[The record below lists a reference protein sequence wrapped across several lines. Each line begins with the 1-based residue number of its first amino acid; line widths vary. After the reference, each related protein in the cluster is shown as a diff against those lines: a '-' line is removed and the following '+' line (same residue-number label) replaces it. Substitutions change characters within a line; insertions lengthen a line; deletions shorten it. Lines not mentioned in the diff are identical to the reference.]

1 MKAKKVISLMLAAMT
16 AVTLFTA
23 CRASG
28 SGSGSPSQG
37 TSAAGGKPSSEASTG
52 AGEAQESVTIS
63 FWHTYCGSDN
73 ASEGFAKAL
82 ADFQKANP
90 DIRLDIEE
98 VNSAQDSMGTRI
110 STAMAAGELPDV
122 WTYWGG
128 FVIKDLAGNDLLMD
142 GQEYLELSDAVKRED
157 INEAAW
163 DYYTIDGKLQG
174 FPTSAAYPAFICNT
188 ELFEQCGLELPETMQ
203 DMISAAAVFKEKG
216 IIPLAMGS
224 SGGNPGH
231 FFLSDIEHQ
240 VQGGNEAIAG
250 FGESNSVNNEQTT
263 AAAQVICDLQQAG
276 VFPSDTV
283 ANGDWGPCFELY
295 NSGKAAMLYSYSWA
309 YSGLTDEMYEKSR
322 IIDMPRI
329 DNCAVEPSKFVQ
341 NISNYGFV
349 VSKAGWTESEAKK
362 KALVKFIDFMY
373 SDEVTGVLTDA
384 GNMTVRTNWDV
395 AYQTPIIKDVV
406 DFNAGREV
414 VTSHFNATTSNDG
427 WNQFLIKCDELFA
440 GNITAEKFAEDVQKA
455 YDED

>member
-1 MKAKKVISLMLAAMT
+1 MKAKKVTMSILTWAAAISLLAGCGTPGAN
-16 AVTLFTA
+16 
-23 CRASG
+23 G
-28 SGSGSPSQG
+28 DSQA
-37 TSAAGGKPSSEASTG
+37 AAGGSSS
-52 AGEAQESVTIS
+52 QETTDVTIS

-82 ADFQKANP
+82 AGFKEANP
-90 DIRLDIEE
+90 NIHLDIEE

-128 FVIKDLAGNDLLMD
+128 FVIKDLADNDLLMD
-142 GQEYLELSDAVKRED
+142 GREYLDRSGAVKRED

-163 DYYTIDGKLQG
+163 DYYTIDGTLRG

-188 ELFEQCGLELPETMQ
+188 EIFKDCGLELPETMQ
-203 DMISAAAVFKEKG
+203 DVAEAAEVFREKG

-240 VQGGNEAIAG
+240 VEGGNEAIAS
-250 FGESNSVNNEQTT
+250 FGKTNSVDNEQTI
-263 AAAQVICDLQQAG
+263 AAAQVICDLQKAG

-309 YSGLTDEMYEKSR
+309 YSGLTDEMYGKSR
-322 IIDMPRI
+322 IINMPRI
-329 DNCAVEPSKFVQ
+329 DNCAVEPSTFVQ

-349 VSKAGWTESEAKK
+349 VSKAGWAESEAKK
-362 KALVKFIDFMY
+362 NALVKFIDFMY
-373 SDEVTGVLTDA
+373 SDEVTRALTDA
-384 GNMTVRTNWDV
+384 GNMTVRTDWEV
-395 AYQTPIIKDVV
+395 EYQTPIIKDVV
-406 DFNAGREV
+406 EFNEGRDV
-414 VTSHFNATTSNDG
+414 VTSHFNATSSNDG
-427 WNQFLIKCDELFA
+427 WNQFLLKCDELFA
-440 GNITAEKFAEDVQKA
+440 GSLTAEKFVSDVQKA
-455 YDED
+455 YDEE